1 RGQKS
6 IETDWRTKTLQDA
19 MLGHEALQRMF
30 TILNERVENLEDDL
44 RESKAREAEMIAAH
58 RQEIEDIKY
67 KYTVR
72 IQELEAEISA
82 LKVRLTRSEGAAGPI
97 SSVKPI
103 RDTPS
108 APTTQR
114 TLLVWSPGKSFFEPS
129 WELL

>member
-1 RGQKS
+1 MKELLDSGLLTDAGALVGFVVLVGYVGKMVIEFFRGQKS

-82 LKVRLTRSEGAAGPI
+82 LKVRLTRSEGAA
-97 SSVKPI
+97 
-103 RDTPS
+103 
-108 APTTQR
+108 
-114 TLLVWSPGKSFFEPS
+114 
-129 WELL
+129 